1 MDTISRQSPV
11 SLQIE
16 QLIEA
21 RAIHLNM
28 PPWRQVS
35 SSRHGNRLSKVRGRG
50 MEFDEVRHY
59 QPGDDIRCIDWRVT
73 ARTGKTHTKLFREDR
88 EHPVFIFLDLSHS
101 MYFGSGDK
109 LKSVF
114 ASELAACLGWNAQQ
128 LGERVA
134 LTLHLGEQAHNQK
147 PAASK
152 THWLAQLQS
161 IVDVHNQQ
169 FAALSEQQLQ
179 DSSPTHNLE
188 TLCQLV
194 KTGYQ
199 VHLISDF
206 YHFDKAASLHL
217 QRLASHNQVFAWQ
230 ISDPLEQQLP
240 KAHTAMQLQ
249 VSNGNSEGYLQPDN
263 KAFRQQFKRLANLR
277 QQQIEQMLQQA
288 RIPHQHFST
297 ALEWQDYA

>member
-1 MDTISRQSPV
+1 MNKITRLSPV
-11 SLQIE
+11 NLSIE

-21 RAIHLNM
+21 KAIHLNM
-28 PPWRQVS
+28 PPWRQVT

-59 QPGDDIRCIDWRVT
+59 QAGDDIRCIDWRVT

-161 IVDVHNQQ
+161 IVDLHNQQ
-169 FAALSEQQLQ
+169 FQRLTEGSMQVG
-179 DSSPTHNLE
+179 SPSHNLAK
-188 TLCQLV
+188 LSQLI

-206 YHFDKAASLHL
+206 YHFDADAALHL
-217 QRLASHNQVFAWQ
+217 QRLSQHNQVFAWQ

-240 KAHTAMQLQ
+240 KAQQAQQLA
-249 VSNGNSEGYLQPDN
+249 VSDGSQQAYINPSN
-263 KAFRQQFKRLANLR
+263 KAFRQQFKRLAEQR
-277 QQQIEQMLQQA
+277 QRNIERMLQQA

>member
-1 MDTISRQSPV
+1 MDTITRQSPV
-11 SLQIE
+11 SVDIE

-21 RAIHLNM
+21 RAIHLQM
-28 PPWRQVS
+28 PPWRNVS

-101 MYFGSGDK
+101 MYFGSGEK

-134 LTLHLGEQAHNQK
+134 LMLHLGEHSHNEK
-147 PAASK
+147 PAASR
-152 THWLAQLQS
+152 THWLAQLQT
-161 IVDVHNQQ
+161 IVEQHNQQ
-169 FAALSEQQLQ
+169 FSALNSNHIIQ
-179 DSSPTHNLE
+179 SSPNASLE

-206 YHFDKAASLHL
+206 YHFDKASALHL
-217 QRLASHNQVFAWQ
+217 QRLSSHNQVFAWQ

-240 KAHTAMQLQ
+240 RASSAQQLQ
-249 VSNGNSEGYLQPDN
+249 VSNGKQEGYLQPDN
-263 KAFRQQFKRLANLR
+263 KTFRQQFMRLAKQR
-277 QQQIEQMLQQA
+277 QQSIDVMLQQA

-297 ALEWQDYA
+297 AFEWQDYA

>member
-1 MDTISRQSPV
+1 MNKINRQSPV
-11 SLQIE
+11 TLAIE

-21 RAIHLNM
+21 RALHLNL
-28 PPWRQVS
+28 PPWRQITS
-35 SSRHGNRLSKVRGRG
+35 HRHGNRLSKVRGRG

-101 MYFGSGDK
+101 MYFGSGNK

-114 ASELAACLGWNAQQ
+114 ASELAACLGWYAQG

-134 LTLHLGEQAHNQK
+134 MMLHLGQHSHNEK

-152 THWLAQLQS
+152 SHWLNQLQVICQQHNHQFEQLNHAQL
-161 IVDVHNQQ
+161 
-169 FAALSEQQLQ
+169 APSEPNTSL
-179 DSSPTHNLE
+179 D

-206 YHFDKAASLHL
+206 YHFDQDAALQL
-217 QRLASHNQVFAWQ
+217 QRLSNHNQVFAWQ
-230 ISDPLEQQLP
+230 ISDPLEQALPSTSGAQQL
-240 KAHTAMQLQ
+240 KVNRGLSSA
-249 VSNGNSEGYLQPDN
+249 YLQPNN
-263 KAFRQQFKRLANLR
+263 KAFREQYQQRASQR
-277 QQQIEQMLQQA
+277 QQHIQAMLQQA

>member
-1 MDTISRQSPV
+1 MNTITRQSPV
-11 SLQIE
+11 SLDIE

-35 SSRHGNRLSKVRGRG
+35 SNRSGNRLSKVRGRG

-59 QPGDDIRCIDWRVT
+59 QAGDDIRCIDWRVT

-134 LTLHLGEQAHNQK
+134 LMLHLGEHSHNEK

-152 THWLAQLQS
+152 THWLAQLNS
-161 IVDVHNQQ
+161 IAEQHNRQ
-169 FAALSEQQLQ
+169 FAALSSQRIGNM
-179 DSSPTHNLE
+179 SPNQNLE

-206 YHFDKAASLHL
+206 YHFDQAAALHL
-217 QRLASHNQVFAWQ
+217 QRLSNHNQVFAWQ

-240 KAHTAMQLQ
+240 KSSSSQQLQ
-249 VSNGNSEGYLQPDN
+249 VSNGHSEGYLQPDN
-263 KAFRQQFKRLANLR
+263 KSFRQQFKRLANQR
-277 QQQIEQMLQQA
+277 QQIIDGMLQQA